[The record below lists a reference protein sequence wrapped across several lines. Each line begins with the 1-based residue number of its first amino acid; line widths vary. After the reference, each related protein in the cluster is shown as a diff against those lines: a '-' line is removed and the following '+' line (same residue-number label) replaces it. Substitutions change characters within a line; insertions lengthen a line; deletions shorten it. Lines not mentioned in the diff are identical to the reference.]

1 MYLKFNDIT
10 NDLNFCLNVVLREA
24 KQEHRL
30 TLQILHTMLSTYSN
44 DPKNLAINAP
54 SGEGKSY
61 ILIKCGNL
69 FPKED
74 IIFLSG
80 MTDKALFHRNGKLV
94 IKNEQGEYIPIDE
107 KLKVIEESIENKEE
121 EKFNTKDNNLKQA
134 LSSEIRNLEREKKDL
149 LKNSMKLIDLRHKI
163 LVFLDTPPSGLL
175 TAIMTLLSHDQYEVE
190 YHFVDTLNGIKTKT
204 NVLRGWPTVIFAQ
217 AIDYS
222 HHPRWPEIQRRFLIT
237 NPKMSKEKYENAI
250 DLIGNKLGLPDFA
263 YEKEVVSNEDKDKA
277 REIIKGIKEK
287 ILSLTEDVETRKNTV
302 IIPFQDIIKKTIP
315 REKASDMTFAIRLFG
330 YLNNISLVNSEKR
343 PKLVMRKEGC
353 LSIMKY
359 PFAVFED
366 LSEALFLME
375 YADGVRPYVLEWYYE
390 VFLEAYNEKDGPDSK
405 ENSKGDLVTETRKG
419 VTTEDLVKKT
429 FEILN
434 KTFTKKQILDLY
446 VYPLRNQG
454 YIDEVKSN
462 IDGREKICYPIVT
475 TEKNKKLFEIDES
488 NNFLHK
494 RKLIIEKSITF
505 PSKEYIKSKIEHI
518 LKYSESNVIFQKI
531 TDHEE
536 KDISIEELV
545 DRYYNNGN
553 NFFKL
558 KDNNKI

>member
-1 MYLKFNDIT
+1 MYIKFNDIP
-10 NDLNFCLNVVLREA
+10 NDLNFCVDVVLKEA

-30 TLQILHTMLSTYSN
+30 VPQILHTMSSTYSN

-54 SGEGKSY
+54 PGEGKSY
-61 ILIKCGNL
+61 VLIKCGNL

-80 MTDKALFHRNGKLV
+80 MTDKALFHRNGKLI

-107 KLKVIEESIENKEE
+107 KLKVIEESIESKEE

-134 LSSEIRNLEREKKDL
+134 LSSEIRNLEREKKNL

-217 AIDYS
+217 TIDYS

-263 YEKEVVSNEDKDKA
+263 YEKEVISNEDKDKA
-277 REIIKGIKEK
+277 REIIKGLKEK
-287 ILSLTEDVETRKNTV
+287 ILSLTENIESGKNNV

-330 YLNNISLVNSEKR
+330 FLNNVSFVNSEKR
-343 PKLVMRKEGC
+343 PKLIMRKEGC
-353 LSIMKY
+353 LSITKY
-359 PFAVFED
+359 PFALFED

-375 YADGVRPYVLEWYYE
+375 YSDGVRPYVLEWYYE

-405 ENSKGDLVTETRKG
+405 QNSKGDLVTEVRQG

-434 KTFTKKQILDLY
+434 KTYTKKQILDLY
-446 VYPLRNQG
+446 IYPLQNQG
-454 YIDEVKSN
+454 YIDGIKSN
-462 IDGREKICYPIVT
+462 IDGREKIHYPIVT
-475 TEKNKKLFEIDES
+475 TEKNKKLFEIGES

-494 RKLIIEKSITF
+494 RKLIIEKSVTF

-518 LKYSESNVIFQKI
+518 LEYSESNVVFQKI
-531 TDHEE
+531 VDHEE